1 MDELKVMIFGQLE
14 DVTGA
19 SAVNIPAA
27 ADTDALCNA
36 LYQQYPSL
44 KERKFVIAVDQ
55 KIVKGNTII
64 HKGAQVALLPPF
76 SGG

>member
-14 DVTGA
+14 DVTGTA
-19 SAVNIPAA
+19 TVSIPAA
-27 ADTDALCNA
+27 ADTDALCSA
-36 LYQQYPSL
+36 LYQLYPLL
-44 KERKFVIAVDQ
+44 KGRKFMIAVDQ
-55 KIVKGNTII
+55 KIVKGNAII